1 MKIKKLV
8 VVFVLLL
15 AIGGGALGVTKFLD
29 GEEDPLLAPQAEV
42 GFLRLKPLFAP
53 IVRHRQFEGYVVLSL
68 ELELA
73 SHDDLSYV
81 DHRMKSL
88 RDAFVQ
94 DLHLQAVGRR
104 TDAPSIDLREL
115 KKRFLVLSEEVL
127 GPGIVTDIL
136 VQSVMERRS

>member
-15 AIGGGALGVTKFLD
+15 AIGGGALGVTKFLG
-29 GEEDPLLAPQAEV
+29 GEEDPLLKAEAEA
-42 GFLRLKPLFAP
+42 GFIRLKPLFAP
-53 IVRHRQFEGYVVLSL
+53 IVRHQQFEGYVVLSL

-73 SHDDLSYV
+73 SYDDLSYV
-81 DHRMKSL
+81 RHRMKGL
-88 RDAFVQ
+88 RDAFIEY
-94 DLHLQAVGRR
+94 LHLQAVGRR

-115 KKRFLVLSEEVL
+115 KKRFLVLSEDVL

-136 VQSVMERRS
+136 VQSVMERRT